1 MGRWKAVIP
10 IFLALAIAVAGSV
23 MFYRWMESRTAPT
36 ETAGTA
42 EKKQAETVPVVVAAA
57 DIQWGTKIEKEM
69 LKTAEYLKSS
79 VPNGYFSDIKEVEG
93 RVLISPLKT
102 KDPVTASRLASTD
115 IKSGGVSAVLEKGRR
130 AVAVKG
136 DKVLGLSGL
145 VKPGNR
151 VDVLVTMKNPE
162 NGEDITK
169 QVLENISVLA
179 TGTVIEDKNG
189 EPSPVDVYTLEV
201 SPEQAEKLAL
211 ASNKGRL
218 QFALRNITDSE
229 SVATKGAGAAETLNY
244 QQEEEEKSAPEKKQ
258 AAKPKPTPRTRY
270 TVEVINGKNLNEKK
284 F

>member
-1 MGRWKAVIP
+1 
-10 IFLALAIAVAGSV
+10 
-23 MFYRWMESRTAPT
+23 MESSYPDFSGPGNSRGR
-36 ETAGTA
+36 ERHVLQVDGKQDRSHGNSRHRG
-42 EKKQAETVPVVVAAA
+42 EKQAETVPVVVAAA